1 MFAKS
6 HAILELTKC
15 KRPRVLNS
23 ILSGSVHD
31 VPDIP
36 NLPVPAF
43 DELHIGPS
51 PHDPILDRQAVGK
64 ISLRDLPAS
73 LLAATLQFNKLRVK
87 VFSCNLLFRRCRV
100 RGHTCF
106 QKA

>member
-1 MFAKS
+1 MDPTQSPCRFPKFMHAMFAKS

-23 ILSGSVHD
+23 ILSGSVHN

-73 LLAATLQFNKLRVK
+73 LLAAAL
-87 VFSCNLLFRRCRV
+87 
-100 RGHTCF
+100 
-106 QKA
+106 